1 MEKTD
6 EIRQPGYVELIRSNV
21 HFRRLWISNVIS
33 LLGDWFNFIALIN
46 VIGSLTGSPFA
57 LGLIFIAKMLPVAL
71 VSPVAGLI
79 VDRFDRRHLMIL
91 SDLVRAAVV
100 ALLVL
105 ADYLESTVFV
115 YTLIVLQVVVSAVF
129 QPAQSASIPNVTSRS
144 ELLTANTLMAAS
156 WSVMLA
162 IGAALGGVATALF
175 GARIVFV
182 IDAISYVVSA
192 YFLYRAVIPQES
204 AGGFSGGIFR
214 TANREIIEGWRYLMA
229 HGPIARIATA
239 KATWALAGG
248 ALVYMLTL
256 AGSNIDPGSA
266 DVAIGVLFA
275 ARGVGTGIGPVFARH
290 TFRDKTRWPAVLGG
304 CVVFSGIVYTIFGA
318 LPWGYGLA
326 LLVIIAHSASG
337 ANWVLASVLLQERT
351 VDRYRGRV
359 FATEWLLVMIA
370 DTLSILGGS
379 LLLEHGILSV
389 RQGFLLFAVLQAVLG
404 MLWLWAVIPRE
415 KADEAAV

>member
-1 MEKTD
+1 MEQPD

-21 HFRRLWISNVIS
+21 HFRRLWISNVVS

-46 VIGSLTGSPFA
+46 VIGSLTGSPLA
-57 LGLIFIAKMLPVAL
+57 LGLIFIAKLLPVAI

-79 VDRFDRRHLMIL
+79 VDRFDRRQLMIV
-91 SDLVRAAVV
+91 SDLIRAVVV

-105 ADYLESTVFV
+105 ADYLGSTILV
-115 YTLIVLQVVVSAVF
+115 YVLIVAQVVVSAVF
-129 QPAQSASIPNVTSRS
+129 QPAQSASIPNVTSRA

-162 IGAALGGVATALF
+162 VGAALGGVATAVV

-182 IDAISYVVSA
+182 VDSLSYCVSA
-192 YFLYRAVIPQES
+192 YFLYRAVIPQETA
-204 AGGFSGGIFR
+204 AGFHGGIFR
-214 TANREIIEGWRYLMA
+214 TANREIIEGWRYLTS

-256 AGSNIDPGSA
+256 AGSRIDPESA
-266 DVAIGVLFA
+266 DVAIGALFA
-275 ARGVGTGIGPVFARH
+275 ARGIGTGLGPVLARRM
-290 TFRDKTRWPAVLGG
+290 FRDKTRWPAVLGS
-304 CVVFSGIVYTIFGA
+304 CVVFSGMVYAIFGA
-318 LPWGYGLA
+318 SPWGYGLV

-370 DTLSILGGS
+370 DTVSIICSS
-379 LLLEHGILSV
+379 LLLERGLLTLRDS
-389 RQGFLLFAVLQAVLG
+389 FLLFALLQIVLG
-404 MLWLWAVIPRE
+404 ALWLWAVIPRE
-415 KADEAAV
+415 KEETSAV